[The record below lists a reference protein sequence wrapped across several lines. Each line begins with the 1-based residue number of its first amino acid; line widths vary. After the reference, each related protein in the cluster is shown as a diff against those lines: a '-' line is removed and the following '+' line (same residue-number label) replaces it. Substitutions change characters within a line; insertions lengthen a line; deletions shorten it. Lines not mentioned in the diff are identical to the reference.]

1 MLTILVDVPVHAS
14 SLARLRAF
22 PDVEVR
28 LVPNPQE
35 IRRPLP
41 PELIGD
47 VEVLMCT
54 FPPENLGDMR
64 KLRWVPITS
73 AGYSQLFN
81 LGLVERG
88 IRAANGRGNFDVPI
102 GEWNLAMMINLTRN
116 LRQMIRNQEAG
127 VWDRSAQFQGEVRG
141 LTVGI
146 WGYGGIGRETARLAK
161 ALGMIVHVMSR
172 QGVRPAAD
180 IYRVPG
186 TGDPEGILPD
196 RVFVAGQELEFL
208 SALDFLILAMPLTP
222 VTQGLIGDRE
232 LGALPRHAFVL
243 NPARGS
249 LIQEQALLRA
259 LREKVIA
266 GAALDT
272 HYYYPTP
279 PEHPLWKMPNVIFT
293 PHISGS
299 SLSPHFL
306 ARIWAILE
314 QKVQRF
320 LAGQPLLNEL
330 TADQLLGR

>member
-1 MLTILVDVPVHAS
+1 MLTVLVDVPVHAP

-22 PDVEVR
+22 PEVEVR

-47 VEVLMCT
+47 VEVLMCAY
-54 FPPENLGDMR
+54 PPENLADMR
-64 KLRWVPITS
+64 KLRWVQITS

-102 GEWNLAMMINLTRN
+102 GEWNLAMMVNLTRN
-116 LRQMIRNQEAG
+116 LRQMIRNQEAD

-161 ALGMIVHVMSR
+161 AMGMIVHVMSR
-172 QGVRPAAD
+172 HGVRPAND

-196 RVFVAGQELEFL
+196 RVFVAGQELDFL
-208 SALDFLILAMPLTP
+208 S
-222 VTQGLIGDRE
+222 
-232 LGALPRHAFVL
+232 
-243 NPARGS
+243 
-249 LIQEQALLRA
+249 
-259 LREKVIA
+259 
-266 GAALDT
+266 ALDT

-279 PEHPLWKMPNVIFT
+279 PDHPLWKMPNVIFT
-293 PHISGS
+293 PHIAGL

-306 ARIWAILE
+306 ARIWAILV
-314 QKVQRF
+314 QNVQRD
-320 LAGQPLLNEL
+320 LAGRPLLNEL
-330 TADQLLGR
+330 TTAQLLGR